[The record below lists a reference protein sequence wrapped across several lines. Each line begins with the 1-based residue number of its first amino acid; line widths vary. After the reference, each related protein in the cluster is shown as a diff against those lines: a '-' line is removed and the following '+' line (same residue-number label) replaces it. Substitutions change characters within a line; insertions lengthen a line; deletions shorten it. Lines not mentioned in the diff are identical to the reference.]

1 MTPDPETRLVTLPG
15 VVTGQLVEKFDEFSL
30 YNQAADFEIGSAS
43 NSNSTSPWIEPH
55 ELAPEPSCG
64 PVLPRDHFPSVLY
77 NATTAYVDALV
88 PRQASK
94 EIVSEYS
101 SDSNVV
107 PDCNSDSSY
116 KFDFGLDPIEPE
128 SELNSTEEPL
138 LDLAAGL
145 VITSTPVGRFVHW
158 TDYKPADLTDD
169 NSHCVA
175 YLEMLLFQE
184 GTPLTPT
191 TEEYSPTVVA
201 TTDSGLCTPDCEV
214 FMATGEAGT
223 SETRSDRY
231 LDNILEDEASAN
243 APADE
248 TTEAKNA

>member
-1 MTPDPETRLVTLPG
+1 
-15 VVTGQLVEKFDEFSL
+15 
-30 YNQAADFEIGSAS
+30 
-43 NSNSTSPWIEPH
+43 
-55 ELAPEPSCG
+55 
-64 PVLPRDHFPSVLY
+64 
-77 NATTAYVDALV
+77 
-88 PRQASK
+88 
-94 EIVSEYS
+94 
-101 SDSNVV
+101 
-107 PDCNSDSSY
+107 
-116 KFDFGLDPIEPE
+116 LDPIEPE
-128 SELNSTEEPL
+128 SELNSTKEPL

-145 VITSTPVGRFVHW
+145 VITSTPVGRFVYW

-169 NSHCVA
+169 NSRCVA

-214 FMATGEAGT
+214 FMAIGEAGT
-223 SETRSDRY
+223 SEPRSDRY
-231 LDNILEDEASAN
+231 LDNISEDEASAN